1 MCPRTCRN
9 RRPAR
14 SPESYRRGPQS
25 TSRRTMQ
32 HWAALLPTP
41 AVAAKAHRPQPSK
54 CKQSKPVAAKAR
66 PTQPHF
72 GALRD
77 IIRMSPD
84 GTAATSRPRRE
95 RLRLSSYSAFTL
107 TSKRYINKL
116 YTPFRP
122 GRRALKT
129 RESRASWV
137 GRGAG
142 QRLGG
147 HEDCRIRARIAGAL
161 FVQRQDRTRHQSNQ
175 SIHSRA

>member
-1 MCPRTCRN
+1 
-9 RRPAR
+9 
-14 SPESYRRGPQS
+14 
-25 TSRRTMQ
+25 MQ
-32 HWAALLPTP
+32 HWVALLPTP
-41 AVAAKAHRPQPSK
+41 AVAAKAHSPQPSIR
-54 CKQSKPVAAKAR
+54 KQSKPVAAKAR

-84 GTAATSRPRRE
+84 ATAATSRPRRE
-95 RLRLSSYSAFTL
+95 RLRPKLSATL
-107 TSKRYINKL
+107 HLLSQVNAIYAI
-116 YTPFRP
+116 YTIST
-122 GRRALKT
+122 GQAGVKT

-161 FVQRQDRTRHQSNQ
+161 FVQRRDRTRHQSNQ
-175 SIHSRA
+175 SIHSR

>member
-1 MCPRTCRN
+1 
-9 RRPAR
+9 
-14 SPESYRRGPQS
+14 
-25 TSRRTMQ
+25 MQ

-41 AVAAKAHRPQPSK
+41 AIAAKAHSPRPSIR
-54 CKQSKPVAAKAR
+54 KQSKPVAAKAR

-72 GALRD
+72 G
-77 IIRMSPD
+77 IRMSPD

-95 RLRLSSYSAFTL
+95 RLRLKLNAGYSAFTL
-107 TSKRYINKL
+107 TSKRYIH
-116 YTPFRP
+116 TPFRQA
-122 GRRALKT
+122 GVTT

-142 QRLGG
+142 QRLVRTK
-147 HEDCRIRARIAGAL
+147 DCRIRARIAGAL